1 MFGGNAI
8 AECPAINGMRWNAGS
23 QSETDLLLVEH
34 TELRLEI
41 NLTMQS
47 RNTILT
53 FGFATLRGAGGGGV
67 PRPAFS
73 QTVIPVVPMRAAH
86 TYLIDTDGCGCDARI
101 RSREMS
107 ASTVFAG
114 FTHEEGAA
122 VPVRIFL
129 RA

>member
-73 QTVIPVVPMRAAH
+73 QNGDPGRSHARCAHLSHRHRWLRMR
-86 TYLIDTDGCGCDARI
+86 R
-101 RSREMS
+101 
-107 ASTVFAG
+107 
-114 FTHEEGAA
+114 
-122 VPVRIFL
+122 
-129 RA
+129 